1 MRLPLWKEGALLMMD
16 CIRCRRNA
24 LYECAVPL
32 PVFSPLDSIEQC
44 NQTLGDLTFID
55 APAPKT
61 TGALIKAL
69 PFQGPGWY
77 TLPATQWLLHT
88 GKVTWENCTHKIDA
102 SARHPPDYLRNAL
115 EVMEKSWS
123 NTEGGA
129 AYAKNS
135 INSMIGTF
143 AINSESAWLLRSS
156 RTEDDLKPLSN
167 GQACLKIKTDYDG
180 GSIYDYVLKT
190 TLVDN
195 ASFRPIH
202 DLTLHTEATRMAQAL
217 AVLEKLGTPLKCIY
231 EFKTDSILFDPGKN
245 SNKIKDA
252 LESTTFG
259 DLPGLY
265 NNLVKAKQNRLDE
278 YSKVDGVKSD
288 NKVFRCYEA
297 NEDDRLHCKR
307 QLPVTEADTP
317 DIKEEWK
324 DADPIQCIEK
334 GESLLLLGRP
344 GTGKST
350 LTNQLVEI
358 LEGKGQHVICAAKT
372 HVAASRLKNGISLN
386 HFVNSKVK
394 RGRYPAWLDLGRN
407 FHDRV

>member
-1 MRLPLWKEGALLMMD
+1 MMD

-55 APAPKT
+55 APMPKT
-61 TGALIKAL
+61 TGALMKAFPSKDLGGIHFPL
-69 PFQGPGWY
+69 PSGYY
-77 TLPATQWLLHT
+77 TLEKSRWDM
-88 GKVTWENCTHKIDA
+88 CTHKIDA

-143 AINSESAWLLRSS
+143 DIRSESAWLLRSS

-167 GQACLKIKTDYDG
+167 GQACLKIKTDYEG

-217 AVLEKLGTPLKCIY
+217 AIIEKLGTPLKCIY

-278 YSKVDGVKSD
+278 YSKVDGVES
-288 NKVFRCYEA
+288 NGKVFRCYEA

-317 DIKEEWK
+317 DIKEEWQGGG
-324 DADPIQCIEK
+324 PN
-334 GESLLLLGRP
+334 
-344 GTGKST
+344 TM
-350 LTNQLVEI
+350 
-358 LEGKGQHVICAAKT
+358 H
-372 HVAASRLKNGISLN
+372 
-386 HFVNSKVK
+386 
-394 RGRYPAWLDLGRN
+394 
-407 FHDRV
+407 